1 MEKRFKEIADNIA
14 KFMPKK
20 CYMAFLDDSGTI
32 LYSSLMAESEAA
44 VKQLSRVFPVWSPGD
59 YQLKKLPKSNLLIYK
74 ASPRII
80 LAIESYE
87 KEGVLIVA
95 GKRIEENYMDLFRE
109 LEKELPAP
117 QAKAISETVS
127 EAPLKVAQGVSAT
140 EELEIAKSIPE
151 EAYAEEIEGEK
162 PREPVLAPPSQKGEA
177 EVTVTVSF
185 PVLVDKNILKKVKE
199 PMAIAILQL
208 CDGDHTVDDIAEEL
222 GISKARVMI
231 TTGDFGAKGALKYV
245 SGFRKI
251 KR

>member
-1 MEKRFKEIADNIA
+1 MEKRFKEIADNIT

-20 CYMAFLDDSGTI
+20 CYLAFLDDSGNI
-32 LYSSLMAESEAA
+32 LYSSLMAESESA

-117 QAKAISETVS
+117 GVKAISETVS
-127 EAPLKVAQGVSAT
+127 EASLKVAQGVSAA

-151 EAYAEEIEGEK
+151 EAYAKEIEGEK
-162 PREPVLAPPSQKGEA
+162 ISEPVLAPPSQKEA